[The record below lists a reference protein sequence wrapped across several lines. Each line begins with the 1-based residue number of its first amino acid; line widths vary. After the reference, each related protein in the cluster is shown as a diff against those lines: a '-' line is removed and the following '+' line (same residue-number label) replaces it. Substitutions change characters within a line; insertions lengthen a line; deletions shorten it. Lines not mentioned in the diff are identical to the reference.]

1 MTSSPV
7 IATRDFGPA
16 LGPFLGSSA
25 GLPGPMSSKLTQI
38 WQGPFADRDLS
49 PTDHVYV
56 WADGIHVDIRLEE
69 HRLCLLVMIGLRSD
83 GRKGPV
89 APADGCRES
98 TESWAD
104 LLWDRARRGMRAR
117 CWRRGRRAR
126 VLGRPA
132 GGLSR
137 HQIAMLLVP

>member
-1 MTSSPV
+1 MTSSPI

-16 LGPFLGSSA
+16 PGQFLGSSA
-25 GLPGPMSSKLTQI
+25 GLPGPMNSKLTQI
-38 WQGPFADRDLS
+38 WQGPFADRDL
-49 PTDHVYV
+49 PHTDHVHV
-56 WADGIHVDIRLEE
+56 WADGIHVNIRLEE
-69 HRLCLLVMIGLRSD
+69 HRLCLPVMIGLRAD
-83 GRKGPV
+83 GRKGPA
-89 APADGCRES
+89 APAGES

-126 VLGRPA
+126 VLGRPP

-137 HQIAMLLVP
+137 HQGAMLLVP